1 MQNSIQKF
9 QVVKLFKD
17 KPAEL
22 LSNNHSMEE
31 AKLICQKFLTDLL
44 SKEVKLDD
52 IEYILAY
59 QFECNSCS
67 TNHVN

>member
-1 MQNSIQKF
+1 MQDSIQKY

-22 LSNNHSMEE
+22 LSNNHPMEE
-31 AKLICQKFLTDLL
+31 AKLICQKFIEELL
-44 SKEVKLDD
+44 IKNVKLDD
-52 IEYILAY
+52 IEYILTY
-59 QFECNSCS
+59 QSECNSSS